1 MKPWKKKRKKVQ
13 SSSISIVAMI
23 DDDGEGD
30 AVREVAICHKNA
42 LSPWWLSEW
51 CGLPCLYELPEV
63 RKDPASI
70 TWTVALL

>member
-1 MKPWKKKRKKVQ
+1 MKPWKKKVQ

-23 DDDGEGD
+23 DDGEGD
-30 AVREVAICHKNA
+30 AVREVDICHKNA
-42 LSPWWLSEW
+42 LSPWWLLEW